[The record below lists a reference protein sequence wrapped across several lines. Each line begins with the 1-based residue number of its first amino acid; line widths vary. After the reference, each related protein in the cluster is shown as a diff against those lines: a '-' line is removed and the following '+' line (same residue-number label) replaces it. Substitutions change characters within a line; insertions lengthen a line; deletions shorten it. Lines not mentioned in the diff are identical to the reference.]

1 VERVIGIAWRIGL
14 MMAASKRLRMF
25 WQNAD
30 VPDDHDGRREQQRP
44 HQRRRTSK
52 DLKLHE

>member
-14 MMAASKRLRMF
+14 MMSSKRLRMF

-30 VPDDHDGRREQQRP
+30 VPDDHEGRREQQRP
-44 HQRRRTSK
+44 HQRRRTAK